1 MNLFQENEKENYKLY
16 QLFSIPLMS
25 FNYGEI
31 SNYEFNIFD
40 RYLKRAKENKFNYV
54 TNENYFLDKE
64 LPSLRKF
71 IENSIDTYV
80 SEVVG
85 LDKYQGI
92 NFQITQSWINIS
104 PPGCFGHHEHS
115 HPNSYISGVF
125 YIKVND
131 NDNIIFKNEF
141 VSKRDIRLESQNFN
155 FFNTGQLSYPVKK
168 AELILFP
175 SNLVHQVDPIDGGSD
190 RISLSF
196 NVFPFGLLG
205 CREQLSEL
213 RILED
218 K

>member
-1 MNLFQENEKENYKLY
+1 MKVFHENKKENFKLY

-25 FNYGEI
+25 FNYGDI
-31 SNYEFNIFD
+31 SHYEFDIFD
-40 RYLKRAKENKFNYV
+40 RYLKKAIENKFNYV

-85 LDKYQGI
+85 LDKSQNI
-92 NFQITQSWINIS
+92 KFQITQSWINIS
-104 PPGCFGHHEHS
+104 PPGCYGHHEHS
-115 HPNSYISGVF
+115 HPNSFISGVF

-141 VSKRDIRLESQNFN
+141 VSKRDIRVESQNYN
-155 FFNTGQLSYPVKK
+155 IFNTGQLFYPVKK

-196 NVFPFGLLG
+196 NVFPFGSIGSQEEL
-205 CREQLSEL
+205 CQLHVSN
-213 RILED
+213 D

>member
-1 MNLFQENEKENYKLY
+1 MKLFHEDKENNSKLY

-31 SNYEFNIFD
+31 SQYEFDIFD
-40 RYLKRAKENKFNYV
+40 RYLLNVQQNKFNYV
-54 TNENYFLDKE
+54 TKENYILDKE

-71 IENSIDTYV
+71 FEKSIEGYL
-80 SEVVG
+80 SEVIGV
-85 LDKYQGI
+85 DNSDDVDYR
-92 NFQITQSWINIS
+92 ITQSWINIS

>member
-1 MNLFQENEKENYKLY
+1 MKLFHEDKENNSKLY

-31 SNYEFNIFD
+31 SQYEFDIFD
-40 RYLKRAKENKFNYV
+40 RYLLNVQQNKFNYV
-54 TNENYFLDKE
+54 TKENYILDKE

-71 IENSIDTYV
+71 FEKSIEVYL
-80 SEVVG
+80 SEVIGV
-85 LDKYQGI
+85 DNSDDVYYR
-92 NFQITQSWINIS
+92 ITQSWINIS
-104 PPGCFGHHEHS
+104 PPGCLGHHEHK

-131 NDNIIFKNEF
+131 NDNIIFTNEF
-141 VSKRDIRLESQNFN
+141 ITKRDIRVESQNYNIFN
-155 FFNTGQLSYPVKK
+155 VGQFYYPVKK

-175 SNLVHQVDPIDGGSD
+175 SNLVHQVEPIEGSND

-196 NVFPFGLLG
+196 NVFPFGCIG
-205 CREQLSEL
+205 SQEQLCQL
-213 RILED
+213 RISND